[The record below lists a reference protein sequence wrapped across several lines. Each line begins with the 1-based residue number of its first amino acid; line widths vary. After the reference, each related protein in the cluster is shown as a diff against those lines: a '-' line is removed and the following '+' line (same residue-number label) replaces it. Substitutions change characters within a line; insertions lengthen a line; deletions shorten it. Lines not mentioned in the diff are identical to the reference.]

1 MREAALGHN
10 ALYGD
15 YRPNNKLTGSLG
27 VFEHWNNAHDM
38 KYSRNMGE
46 NKGIV
51 RAYTMSCL
59 FGSVKKNGE
68 GIPK

>member
-27 VFEHWNNAHDM
+27 VFEHWNNAPDM
-38 KYSRNMGE
+38 KYSGNMGD
-46 NKGIV
+46 NKGNA
-51 RAYTMSCL
+51 RAYNMSCL
-59 FGSVKKNGE
+59 VGSVKKTW
-68 GIPK
+68 

>member
-46 NKGIV
+46 NKGIELIYV
-51 RAYTMSCL
+51 Q
-59 FGSVKKNGE
+59 
-68 GIPK
+68 